1 MDSIRTSIITDGFC
15 LLDQAFAGTLKFAVQ
30 GDKAKRDLLA
40 RGKMVEQAYL
50 DGEIGA
56 QEVLLQVASHYNDEK
71 LIRLFQLAAEE
82 PEIQNEPAEDRDED
96 DPELPDLDEI
106 TEREAVLAQDPDLSD
121 VEETPW
127 ITSVWPST
135 VPGKLLLL
143 HAAYKPYYC
152 IGKLLL
158 QVKTC
163 LNGLFAI
170 CWLQT

>member
-15 LLDQAFAGTLKFAVQ
+15 LLDQAFAGTLKFTPQ
-30 GDKAKRDLLA
+30 GDKAKRQLLA
-40 RGKMVEQAYL
+40 RGKQVEESYL
-50 DGEIGA
+50 AGEISAG
-56 QEVLLQVASHYNDEK
+56 EVLLRVASHFNDER

-135 VPGKLLLL
+135 VTGKLCWL
-143 HAAYKPYYC
+143 HAVFKPYDLVVN
-152 IGKLLL
+152 LLL
-158 QVKTC
+158 QVETC

-170 CWLQT
+170 CWLHT